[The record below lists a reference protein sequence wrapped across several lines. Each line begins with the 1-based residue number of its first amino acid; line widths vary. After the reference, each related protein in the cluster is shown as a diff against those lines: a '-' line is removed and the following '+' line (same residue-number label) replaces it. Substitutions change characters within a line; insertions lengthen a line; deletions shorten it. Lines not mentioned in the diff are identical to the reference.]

1 MIVLLLLSFIYSVF
15 SVSTFDISNQKITTV
30 TQRFVSSLVSLVLL
44 FTALRVK
51 YMFTVEDMELG

>member
-1 MIVLLLLSFIYSVF
+1 MIVLLLSFIYSVF
-15 SVSTFDISNQKITTV
+15 SMSTFDISNQKITTV